1 MNEPAHVR
9 YAPGTPYGN
18 RWPRCHEVP
27 EGIAFAQEMVAAAA
41 NPFDAHPASEC
52 REAGVFYCRVAWALR
67 SRTPGRHYPSN

>member
-9 YAPGTPYGN
+9 YAPGTPYGD

-41 NPFDAHPASEC
+41 NPFEAHSADEC
-52 REAGVFYCRVAWALR
+52 PHSDY
-67 SRTPGRHYPSN
+67 TPPPPQIEGQAAFLFAEKTA